1 MSAPPHPAPHTTP
14 HTAPDA
20 RPVPALSDLGPV
32 AQLRAGRLSRRLVQ
46 LVVGLVA
53 YGASL
58 AFMVRGGL
66 GLAPWDVLHSGVAGL
81 LPLSLGQVVIGMSF
95 VVLLLWIPLREK
107 PGLGT
112 VANSLLVGLSADGT
126 LALLHEP
133 ASMPLRLLLLVGGVV
148 LCAVAT
154 AMYIGSHFGRGPR
167 DGLMTGL
174 VRRTGLS
181 TRVVRTGIELTVV
194 LLGWLLG
201 GTVGLGTLLFAVAIG
216 PLVQP
221 MLPWFAVP
229 LPDNGAER

>member
-1 MSAPPHPAPHTTP
+1 MPAPSHVV
-14 HTAPDA
+14 APE
-20 RPVPALSDLGPV
+20 PVATSLSDLGPL
-32 AQLRAGRLSRRLVQ
+32 AQLRAGRLVRRLLQ

-81 LPLSLGQVVIGMSF
+81 LPLTLGQAVVGMSF

-107 PGLGT
+107 PGIGT
-112 VANSLLVGLSADGT
+112 VANSLLVGLSADAT
-126 LALLHEP
+126 LAVLDQP
-133 ASMPLRLLLLVGGVV
+133 AALPLRLLLLVGGVV

-201 GTVGLGTLLFAVAIG
+201 GSVGLGTVLFALAIG

-221 MLPWFAVP
+221 LLPLFSVR
-229 LPDNGAER
+229 LPGRERVSASSR